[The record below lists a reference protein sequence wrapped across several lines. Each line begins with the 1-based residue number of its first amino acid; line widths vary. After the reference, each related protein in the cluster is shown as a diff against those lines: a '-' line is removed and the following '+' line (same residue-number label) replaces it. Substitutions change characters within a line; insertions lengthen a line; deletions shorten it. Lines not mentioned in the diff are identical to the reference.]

1 MRYKTHGK
9 DKLYVREEQKKRKE
23 AKEVEFDVTIG
34 PSQYNNT
41 TSASA
46 NNYFIVIDWNSF
58 WGSTNTGISGTP
70 PITTNR

>member
-1 MRYKTHGK
+1 MRYKIHGK
-9 DKLYVREEQKKRKE
+9 DKLYVREEQNKRKE
-23 AKEVEFDVTIG
+23 AKEVEFNVSIG

-41 TSASA
+41 ISTSA
-46 NNYFIVIDWNSF
+46 NNYFIDWNSF